1 MASSILN
8 DTKKVLG
15 VDEEA
20 TEFDTDIIMH
30 INAVFATLHQLG
42 IGPIQGF
49 RIEDNTV
56 KWDAFLGDD
65 ARLNSVKTYV
75 YLSVR
80 LSFDP
85 PATSFVI
92 ASMKEQIQELEWRL
106 NVVREGA
113 VYGALLGGIVT

>member
-1 MASSILN
+1 MTNSIL
-8 DTKKVLG
+8 DSVKKVLG
-15 VDEEA
+15 ISPEY
-20 TEFDTDIIMH
+20 TEFDIDIIMH
-30 INAVFATLHQLG
+30 IDAVFATLHQLG
-42 IGPIQGF
+42 VGPIQGF

-75 YLSVR
+75 YLCVR

-106 NVVREGA
+106 NVVREGT
-113 VYGALLGGIVT
+113 VYGAPLGGIVT